1 MWRISHDNP
10 KIPGAVWFNQKS
22 KKVDKV
28 ISLNMSRA
36 DIESAGIQGANSKNE
51 ALVLNDFV
59 LYTDAEE
66 QSVGRWLSNEGY
78 WEAWITSWMTKNIKP
93 GFICLDIGAN
103 YGYYTRI
110 MERLSGP
117 SGSVYA
123 FEANKQLS
131 NMISKSIVDYPIN
144 NGSPVTVFSIAV
156 TDKKGTVTLN
166 IPPKYLG
173 GSSIVWGNQ
182 ELPSDI
188 PNEEWTGKQEVDS
201 DTIDHLLELKNI
213 DLIKIDIEGAE
224 PLAWKGMQKALE
236 VADTVVMEFGTYLPA
251 WFIDEVFSKYQVK
264 YINNSGDEE
273 LLPRSEFDKL
283 TDLVMV
289 VLRK

>member
-1 MWRISHDNP
+1 
-10 KIPGAVWFNQKS
+10 
-22 KKVDKV
+22 
-28 ISLNMSRA
+28 MSRA
-36 DIESAGIQGANSKNE
+36 DVESAGLQGATSENK
-51 ALVLNDFV
+51 AVVLNDFA
-59 LYTDAEE
+59 LYTDKSE
-66 QSVGRWLSNEGY
+66 QSVGQWISTQGY

-93 GFICLDIGAN
+93 GFVCLDIGAN

-123 FEANKQLS
+123 FEANKQLA
-131 NMISKSIVDYPIN
+131 NMISKSTVDYPID
-144 NGSPVTVFSIAV
+144 NGSPVTVFAVAV
-156 TDKKGTVTLN
+156 TDKRGTVTLN

-173 GSSIVWGNQ
+173 GSSIVWESQ
-182 ELPSDI
+182 ELPSEI
-188 PNEEWTGKQEVDS
+188 LPEEWTIKQEVDA
-201 DTIDHLLELKNI
+201 DTVDHLIGLDHI

-224 PLAWKGMQKALE
+224 PLAWKGMQKTLE
-236 VADTVVMEFGTYLPA
+236 VADTIVMEFGTYLPV